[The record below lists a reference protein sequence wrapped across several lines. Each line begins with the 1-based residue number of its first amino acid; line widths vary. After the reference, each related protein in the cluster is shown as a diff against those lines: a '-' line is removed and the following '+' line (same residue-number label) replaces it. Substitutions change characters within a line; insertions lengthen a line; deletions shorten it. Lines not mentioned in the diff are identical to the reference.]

1 MKIQLKHFIKA
12 GFIPAFFFKIRP
24 IMNLTKDDILT
35 FFSKE
40 YGKEEC
46 DQTCP
51 FVEEC
56 NSILAK
62 TSGRDTL
69 CDVFGVSNGESSEV
83 EVDEESE
90 DEDDYF

>member
-1 MKIQLKHFIKA
+1 LSRQALYLPFYLKN
-12 GFIPAFFFKIRP
+12 RQT
-24 IMNLTKDDILT
+24 MNLTKDDILD

-40 YGKEEC
+40 YSKDEC

-51 FVEEC
+51 FEEEC

-69 CDVFGVSNGESSEV
+69 CDVLGVSNGVSSKV

>member
-1 MKIQLKHFIKA
+1 
-12 GFIPAFFFKIRP
+12 
-24 IMNLTKDDILT
+24 MNLTKDDILT

-46 DQTCP
+46 DQSCP

-69 CDVFGVSNGESSEV
+69 CDVLGVSIGVSSEV

>member
-1 MKIQLKHFIKA
+1 MPFYLKNQ
-12 GFIPAFFFKIRP
+12 PT
-24 IMNLTKDDILT
+24 MDLTKDDILD

-40 YGKEEC
+40 YSKEEC

-56 NSILAK
+56 NGILAK

-69 CDVFGVSNGESSEV
+69 CDVLNVSNGESSVV
-83 EVDEESE
+83 EVDEDSE

>member
-1 MKIQLKHFIKA
+1 
-12 GFIPAFFFKIRP
+12 
-24 IMNLTKDDILT
+24 MNLTKDDILT

-69 CDVFGVSNGESSEV
+69 CGVFGVCSATHFAAFSVPDTPSGI
-83 EVDEESE
+83 
-90 DEDDYF
+90 YFIFTIEKYISTYFK